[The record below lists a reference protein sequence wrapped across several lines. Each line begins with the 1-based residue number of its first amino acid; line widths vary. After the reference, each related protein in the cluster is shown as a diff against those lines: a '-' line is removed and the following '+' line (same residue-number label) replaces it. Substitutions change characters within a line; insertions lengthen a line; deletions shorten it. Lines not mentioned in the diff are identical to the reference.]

1 MRGALTLEGRQTAFL
16 LLSMMDD
23 VADDS
28 VPLGVYSVPGLA
40 RPPPG
45 WAGLSSQARAYVRQ
59 AVATAE
65 TRLAVGLFVAN
76 VLFALAEV
84 AYAFSNASVDHLTD
98 SLRTLSDCGAP
109 AIALYGAIMPTWRAN
124 AAHPLG
130 YGRYEVLCAFTNVLL
145 LVLFAVAFAS
155 SALGT
160 LMHFP
165 EGRPSALPPPLF
177 ATLVRLAIN
186 AVALP
191 AFYVLLS
198 RDAQKRAAASP
209 PLPLPSVGA
218 GCARRLWEA
227 LRRWLSDPRANSN
240 VQALLL
246 HLAAGV
252 FWSSADLLGLLLLPS
267 GALSAGGSRS
277 DASADP
283 AHPAGPPAGAA
294 ALGALAAAAV
304 SVAVAAPLLLDT
316 AETLLQVTPRDVRP
330 GIPMLRREISG
341 VPGVSA
347 ILSLHVWRLSSRAL
361 VATANV
367 RAAPAVDNAAAV
379 PPWPGPP
386 LRSEPWPTHRIQRW
400 HEERTR
406 DECHRDAQGPW
417 ATLREEHQRV
427 RGAVMAALR
436 ALGATD
442 IHVQVEWE
450 RAGGL
455 SCGATGGAAG
465 ERAVRV
471 ERQIDEDARTAGGE
485 AARRWEAKVRVTQA
499 GEWGSAERL
508 GGEAEADT
516 PAEVAL
522 SATPPGSPGW
532 SQAGWAPLCSG
543 GGSAGRAGSV
553 PGGVYGMEEIPL

>member
-160 LMHFP
+160 LMHYP

-209 PLPLPSVGA
+209 PAPLPSVGA

-252 FWSSADLLGLLLLPS
+252 F
-267 GALSAGGSRS
+267 
-277 DASADP
+277 
-283 AHPAGPPAGAA
+283 PP
-294 ALGALAAAAV
+294 
-304 SVAVAAPLLLDT
+304 
-316 AETLLQVTPRDVRP
+316 
-330 GIPMLRREISG
+330 
-341 VPGVSA
+341 
-347 ILSLHVWRLSSRAL
+347 
-361 VATANV
+361 
-367 RAAPAVDNAAAV
+367 
-379 PPWPGPP
+379 PP
-386 LRSEPWPTHRIQRW
+386 LVRSGH
-400 HEERTR
+400 
-406 DECHRDAQGPW
+406 
-417 ATLREEHQRV
+417 
-427 RGAVMAALR
+427 AASL
-436 ALGATD
+436 
-442 IHVQVEWE
+442 
-450 RAGGL
+450 
-455 SCGATGGAAG
+455 
-465 ERAVRV
+465 
-471 ERQIDEDARTAGGE
+471 
-485 AARRWEAKVRVTQA
+485 
-499 GEWGSAERL
+499 
-508 GGEAEADT
+508 T
-516 PAEVAL
+516 P
-522 SATPPGSPGW
+522 
-532 SQAGWAPLCSG
+532 
-543 GGSAGRAGSV
+543 
-553 PGGVYGMEEIPL
+553 Y